1 MSIAKVTE
9 ISASSKKS
17 FEHAI
22 NEGLARANDTIDHIE
37 GACARLDVDHDA
49 VIRCFRRQQF
59 RQRSVKFERQF
70 HCFDSKI
77 NARRKPGVAFAC
89 KGTRVSLTPT
99 GSRR

>member
-37 GACARLDVDHDA
+37 GAWVKDMKVNVKDGKVD
-49 VIRCFRRQQF
+49 
-59 RQRSVKFERQF
+59 
-70 HCFDSKI
+70 
-77 NARRKPGVAFAC
+77 
-89 KGTRVSLTPT
+89 TYRVNLKLTFVL
-99 GSRR
+99 R